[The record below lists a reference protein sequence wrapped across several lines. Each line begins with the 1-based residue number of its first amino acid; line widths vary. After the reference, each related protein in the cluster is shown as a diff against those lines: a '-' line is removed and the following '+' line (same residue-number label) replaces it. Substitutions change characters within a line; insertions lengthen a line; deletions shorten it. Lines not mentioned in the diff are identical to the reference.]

1 MLITAF
7 TLRNGGNPDKY
18 RAMSK
23 SHGRRRIG
31 RGNKG
36 QRSRHGGSF
45 GVLKALS
52 LLAASAGGLLLYQH
66 YASET
71 EGGRTAI
78 AQAASVPLPDV
89 QPWKPVVDYDALD
102 ARLDRLM
109 AERDMTGLAIAVVE
123 NGKLAFI
130 RGYGLASEETGE
142 AVNEHTVFRWA
153 SLSKGVAGTMAA
165 KLAAEGKLNLD
176 RPVASYGTSLRLPGG
191 AERLATVS
199 DVLSHQLGLWK
210 NAYDGKLEG
219 GGDPVAIRH
228 ELAGLTLICA
238 PGTCHSYQN
247 IAYDTAGE
255 VISKVT
261 GHSYAETVRTQLFQP
276 LGMTGASIG
285 LGDLT
290 CARSW
295 ARPYR
300 NGYPVKL
307 TDAYYKV
314 PAAAGVNSN
323 IIDMARWMQ
332 AQMGEEPSVLSSK
345 VLKTIHDPLVGTLR
359 PYGSTALGRALHDPG
374 YGLGWRS
381 FTYAGHRLVGHSGAV
396 AGYRSTM
403 MFDPETRTGIA
414 MLWNSESSKPF
425 RAQLELFDLYYG
437 LPFQNWMELSPLP
450 GQPGTPM
457 RVAANGRQWAAP

>member
-1 MLITAF
+1 M
-7 TLRNGGNPDKY
+7 
-18 RAMSK
+18 K
-23 SHGRRRIG
+23 SGRRKRPG
-31 RGNKG
+31 RLSGFWKAMM
-36 QRSRHGGSF
+36 
-45 GVLKALS
+45 VLGAPI
-52 LLAASAGGLLLYQH
+52 AGLLLYQH
-66 YASET
+66 HAVQADS
-71 EGGRTAI
+71 GRPAI
-78 AQAASVPLPDV
+78 ARAGASVPLPPAT
-89 QPWKPVVDYDALD
+89 PWRSIVDYDVLD
-102 ARLDRLM
+102 ARIDRLM
-109 AERDMTGLAIAVVE
+109 AEREMTGLAIAVVE
-123 NGKLAFI
+123 DGKLAFI
-130 RGYGLASEETGE
+130 RGYGMASKETGE
-142 AVNEHTVFRWA
+142 PVTERTVFRWA
-153 SLSKGVAGTMAA
+153 SLSKGVAGTLAG
-165 KLAAEGKLNLD
+165 KLAADGKLDLD
-176 RPVASYGTSLRLPGG
+176 RTVASFGTSLRLPGG
-191 AERLATVS
+191 AEQVATLS
-199 DVLSHQLGLWK
+199 DVLSHRLGLWK
-210 NAYDGKLEG
+210 NAYDGKLES

-228 ELAGLTLICA
+228 ELAGLTLICP
-238 PGTCHSYQN
+238 PGSCHSYQN
-247 IAYDTAGE
+247 IAYDAITE
-255 VISKVT
+255 VVGKAT
-261 GHSYAETVRTQLFQP
+261 GRSYAEAVRRELFEP

-307 TDAYYKV
+307 TDAYYRV

-332 AQMGEEPSVLSSK
+332 AQMGEAPSVLPAG
-345 VLKTIHDPLVGTLR
+345 VLKTIHDPRVATLR

-437 LPFQNWMELSPLP
+437 LPFHDWLELK
-450 GQPGTPM
+450 GTPDQPVAPM
-457 RVAANGRQWAAP
+457 TIASNGRARGSVAAAP

>member
-1 MLITAF
+1 M
-7 TLRNGGNPDKY
+7 
-18 RAMSK
+18 M
-23 SHGRRRIG
+23 
-31 RGNKG
+31 
-36 QRSRHGGSF
+36 
-45 GVLKALS
+45 VLGAPIACLF
-52 LLAASAGGLLLYQH
+52 LYQH
-66 YASET
+66 HAVQADS
-71 EGGRTAI
+71 GRPAI
-78 AQAASVPLPDV
+78 ARAGASVPLPAAT
-89 QPWKPVVDYDALD
+89 PWRSAVDYDVLD

-109 AERDMTGLAIAVVE
+109 AEREMTGLAIVVVE
-123 NGKLAFI
+123 DGKLAFI
-130 RGYGLASEETGE
+130 RGYGLASKETGE
-142 AVNEHTVFRWA
+142 PVTERTVFRWA
-153 SLSKGVAGTMAA
+153 SLSKGVAGTLAA
-165 KLAAEGKLNLD
+165 KLAADGTLNLD
-176 RPVASYGTSLRLPGG
+176 RTVASFGTSLRLPGG
-191 AERLATVS
+191 AEQVATLS
-199 DVLSHQLGLWK
+199 DVLSHRLGLWK

-228 ELAGLTLICA
+228 ELAGLTLICP

-247 IAYDTAGE
+247 IAYDAISE
-255 VISKVT
+255 VVGKAT
-261 GHSYAETVRTQLFQP
+261 GNSYAEMVRTQLFAP

-307 TDAYYKV
+307 TDAYYRV

-332 AQMGEEPSVLSSK
+332 AQMGEAPSVLPAK
-345 VLKTIHDPLVGTLR
+345 VLKTIHDPRVATLR

-437 LPFQNWMELSPLP
+437 LPFHDWLELK
-450 GQPGTPM
+450 GTPDQPVAPM
-457 RVAANGRQWAAP
+457 TIASNGRARGSVAAAP

>member
-1 MLITAF
+1 
-7 TLRNGGNPDKY
+7 
-18 RAMSK
+18 MSR
-23 SHGRRRIG
+23 SHGRKRVRSVKKGARARRVG
-31 RGNKG
+31 LTR
-36 QRSRHGGSF
+36 
-45 GVLKALS
+45 LM
-52 LLAASAGGLLLYQH
+52 LLIAAACGGLFLYQH
-66 YASET
+66 YASQASS
-71 EGGRTAI
+71 RAAI
-78 AQAASVPLPDV
+78 AQAASIPLPEA
-89 QPWKPVVDYDALD
+89 QPWRSIVDYDKLD

-109 AERDMTGLAIAVVE
+109 AERDMTGLAIAVIE

-130 RGYGLASEETGE
+130 QGYGVASQETGE
-142 AVNEHTVFRWA
+142 PVTQHTVFRWA
-153 SLSKGVAGTMAA
+153 SLSKGVAGTLAA
-165 KLAAEGKLNLD
+165 KLAAEGKLDLN
-176 RPVASYGTSLRLPGG
+176 RSVSSYGSSLRLPGG
-191 AERLATVS
+191 AEQVATVS
-199 DVLSHQLGLWK
+199 DVLSHRLGLWK

-219 GGDPVAIRH
+219 GGDPVTIRH
-228 ELAGLTLICA
+228 ELAGLALICA

-255 VISKVT
+255 IISKVT
-261 GHSYAETVRTQLFQP
+261 RHSYAQAVETQLFQP

-285 LGDLT
+285 LDDLT

-323 IIDMARWMQ
+323 IVDMARWME
-332 AQMGEEPSVLSSK
+332 AQMGEAPAVLPPK
-345 VLKTIHDPLVGTLR
+345 VLTTIHDPLVSTLR
-359 PYGSTALGRALHDPG
+359 PYGSTALGRALHDPA

-403 MFDPETRTGIA
+403 MFDPKTRTGIA

-437 LPFQNWMELSPLP
+437 LPFQNWMELDAMPDQPL
-450 GQPGTPM
+450 TPM
-457 RVAANGRQWAAP
+457 RVAATGTSQRAAP

>member
-1 MLITAF
+1 MVLI
-7 TLRNGGNPDKY
+7 
-18 RAMSK
+18 
-23 SHGRRRIG
+23 
-31 RGNKG
+31 
-36 QRSRHGGSF
+36 
-45 GVLKALS
+45 AL
-52 LLAASAGGLLLYQH
+52 AAGGLFLYQY
-66 YASET
+66 YASDA
-71 EGGRTAI
+71 GSGRNAI
-78 AQAASVPLPDV
+78 ARAANIPLPEAQAWRSVVNYDV
-89 QPWKPVVDYDALD
+89 LD

-109 AERDMTGLAIAVVE
+109 AEREMTGLAIAVVE
-123 NGKLAFI
+123 DGKLAFI
-130 RGYGLASEETGE
+130 RGYGVTSQETGE
-142 AVNEHTVFRWA
+142 PVTQHTVFRWA
-153 SLSKGVAGTMAA
+153 SLSKGVAGTLAA

-176 RPVASYGTSLRLPGG
+176 RSVASYGSSLRLPGG
-191 AERLATVS
+191 AEQVATLS
-199 DVLSHQLGLWK
+199 DVLSHRLGLWK

-219 GGDPVAIRH
+219 GGDPIAIRH
-228 ELAGLTLICA
+228 ELAGLTLICP
-238 PGTCHSYQN
+238 PGSCHSYQN

-255 VISKVT
+255 IIGKVT
-261 GHSYAETVRTQLFQP
+261 HHSYAEAVETQLFQP

-323 IIDMARWMQ
+323 IVDMARWMQ
-332 AQMGEEPSVLSSK
+332 AQMGEEPSVLPPK
-345 VLKTIHDPLVGTLR
+345 VLKAIHYPLVGTLR
-359 PYGSTALGRALHDPG
+359 PYGSTALGRALHDPA

-437 LPFQNWMELSPLP
+437 LPFQNWMEIDALP
-450 GQPGTPM
+450 DQPVTPM
-457 RVAANGRQWAAP
+457 RVAANGTSQRAAP